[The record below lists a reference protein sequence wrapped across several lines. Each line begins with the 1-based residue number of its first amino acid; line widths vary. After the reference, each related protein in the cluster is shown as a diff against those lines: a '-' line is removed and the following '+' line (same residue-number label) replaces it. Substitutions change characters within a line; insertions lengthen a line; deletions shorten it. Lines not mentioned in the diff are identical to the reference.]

1 MTGRHGLS
9 AHIVLGHKL
18 SAIGLTLLLGA
29 CTSSAFP
36 GLSTILPKPASRPVA
51 VEAKAPA
58 AAPSSMDWMISYYAN
73 LYQVPES
80 LIRRV
85 IMRESGYNP
94 TAHNGPYYGLMQIRY
109 DTAQSM
115 GYRGPASGLLEADTN
130 LRYGV
135 KYLSGAYKVGGGNAD
150 NAVRHYSQG
159 YYYDAKRKGLL
170 EEVGLR

>member
-1 MTGRHGLS
+1 MTGRDGLP
-9 AHIVLGHKL
+9 AHIQWGQNL
-18 SAIGLTLLLGA
+18 SAIGLALLLGA

-36 GLSTILPKPASRPVA
+36 GLSTILPKPALQPVT
-51 VEAKAPA
+51 VEATAPA
-58 AAPSSMDWMISYYAN
+58 ASPSSMDGMISYYAT
-73 LYQVPES
+73 LYSVPES

-115 GYRGPASGLLEADTN
+115 GYRGPASGLLDADTN

-135 KYLSGAYKVGGGNAD
+135 KYLSGAYKVGGKNAD
-150 NAVRHYSQG
+150 NAVRHYAQG
-159 YYYDAKRKGLL
+159 YYYDAKRQGLL